1 MAKLAKFNEI
11 VRDFKDVA
19 DFAIIYISEAHP
31 TDGWAFK
38 VNVKSLQL
46 LTRLKVLRHKRQQP
60 YELAAGNS
68 NTTVESLM
76 LM

>member
-38 VNVKSLQL
+38 VSAKSLQL
-46 LTRLKVLRHKRQQP
+46 LTRLKVLLHIQQQL
-60 YELAAGNS
+60 YELSAGNS
-68 NTTVESLM
+68 HTAVESLM